1 MKLRELKS
9 NDAPLMLEWM
19 QDEYVVCD
27 LKADFLSKTL
37 DDCLN
42 FIEISKDRSTNI
54 NMAIV
59 DENDNYMGTVSLKHI
74 NKKMETAEF
83 AITIRKFAMG
93 KGFSKFGMHEILN
106 YGIEKIGLK
115 SIYWCVNKGNER
127 AVKFYDKNG
136 YRRITHVPQEIL
148 NHYAI
153 SEIDA
158 MYWYV
163 YEKKI

>member
-19 QDEYVVCD
+19 QDEHVVGG

-37 DDCLN
+37 DDCFN
-42 FIEISKDRSTNI
+42 FIENSKDQSTNL

-59 DENDNYMGTVSLKHI
+59 DENDDYMGTVSLKHI
-74 NKKMETAEF
+74 DKKMETAEF
-83 AITIRKFAMG
+83 AITIRKLAMG
-93 KGFSKFGMHEILN
+93 KGFSKFGMDEILN

-115 SIYWCVNKGNER
+115 SIFWCVNKVNER

-136 YRRITHVPQEIL
+136 YRRITHVPQKIL
-148 NHYAI
+148 DNYVS

-158 MYWYV
+158 MYWYK
-163 YEKKI
+163 YEKM